1 MLRKLHMYQV
11 DLTFTL
17 CRCRV
22 ISDRRC
28 ARDSTRRTSSSLNN
42 FGNEQILL
50 MKLILTKEKCLTV
63 PVMLYK
69 EAALLKIKKI

>member
-11 DLTFTL
+11 YLTFTL

-28 ARDSTRRTSSSLNN
+28 TRDSTRKTSSSLNN

-50 MKLILTKEKCLTV
+50 MKLILTKEKCLMV
-63 PVMLYK
+63 PAML
-69 EAALLKIKKI
+69 